1 MQRTASTSGDLSR
14 RTALEQLA
22 GETPEISEYLDF
34 TFYDWCWYNDNAG
47 LGEMKLGC
55 WLGVP
60 HRIGSLMSYWVLTQK
75 GNVISRTTISRVTNL
90 EMQIDS
96 TKSHLQ
102 EFDTAIIDRL
112 NDEAHITIE
121 GEVSTL

>member
-1 MQRTASTSGDLSR
+1 MQRTASTSGELSR
-14 RTALEQLA
+14 RTALEHLT

-47 LGEMKLGC
+47 LGETKLGR
-55 WLGVP
+55 WLGVS

-75 GNVISRTTISRVTNL
+75 GNVISRTTVSRVTNL

-96 TKSHLQ
+96 TKSLLQ
-102 EFDTAIIDRL
+102 EYDTAITDRL
-112 NDEAHITIE
+112 NDEAHIM
-121 GEVSTL
+121 V